1 MSTFIAGGDSFTW
14 GSELPDCDETSPSK
28 LTWAGLLCDRMQM
41 DYRCVAKPGAGNH
54 SIMRRVISQMEKEA
68 AGFVA
73 VMWTYPV
80 RAEMRLREDLAGE
93 LMSLQAKHDIRSGD
107 LDQGWLTLSIWQ
119 TVPYEEK
126 IKQYGLGHDEWFCNK
141 IKQQSDF
148 YDEIGVTDLSSNL
161 FSIASLEHHAYD
173 SIMSMFCLQSYLEKR
188 EVPYVFASATSE
200 VTDMMNTHAM
210 GRLINMDRWLN
221 PDIGFNEWARKQ
233 GHEISPMNH
242 PVAAAHRDWLEH
254 YDP

>member
-54 SIMRRVISQMEKEA
+54 SIMRRVIAEMESSPA
-68 AGFVA
+68 DFVA

-80 RAEMRLREDLAGE
+80 RTEMRLREDLTSE
-93 LMSLQAKHDIRSGD
+93 LSDLYNKHDIKSGD

-119 TVPYEEK
+119 TIPYDEK
-126 IKQYGLGHDEWFCNK
+126 ISKYGLDNDEWFCNK
-141 IKQQSDF
+141 VKQQCDF
-148 YDEIGVTDLSSNL
+148 YDETGVTDLSKNL
-161 FSIASLEHHAYD
+161 FSLAGTEHYVYD

-188 EVPYVFASATSE
+188 EVSYVFATASSE
-200 VTDMMNTHAM
+200 VLNAINNHPM
-210 GRLINMDRWLN
+210 GKLINMDRWLN
-221 PDIGFNEWARKQ
+221 PDMGFNEWARKQ

-242 PVAAAHRDWLEH
+242 PVAAAHRDWLDH
-254 YDP
+254 HAP